1 MQALEH
7 GVTPAASDATAS
19 AEEPSSN
26 APEVEPETP
35 RRVLVVE
42 DEAEIAELVALHL
55 RDAGYMVEVATDG
68 GQGLAAAAGGT
79 FDLVVLDLMLPV
91 LDGLAL
97 CRSLRS
103 NGHGVPILMVTARE
117 SESDRIL
124 GLDCG
129 ADDYLTKPFSL
140 RELVA
145 RVRAI
150 FRRIELQAQA
160 PSPNPLDSALLEVGD
175 ISVDPGRRVAT
186 VRGEDV
192 RLTPREFDLL
202 LFFCQSPGRVFRRME
217 LLQEVW
223 GYAYEGYDHAVNSH
237 INRLRSKIEE
247 DPNAPELILTV
258 WGVGYKLNEPTS
270 CA

>member
-1 MQALEH
+1 MLH
-7 GVTPAASDATAS
+7 GRIRKTGPI
-19 AEEPSSN
+19 
-26 APEVEPETP
+26 
-35 RRVLVVE
+35 RQ
-42 DEAEIAELVALHL
+42 I
-55 RDAGYMVEVATDG
+55 
-68 GQGLAAAAGGT
+68 GT
-79 FDLVVLDLMLPV
+79 
-91 LDGLAL
+91 
-97 CRSLRS
+97 
-103 NGHGVPILMVTARE
+103 
-117 SESDRIL
+117 
-124 GLDCG
+124 G

-237 INRLRSKIEE
+237 INRLRAKVESNPTK
-247 DPNAPELILTV
+247 PQYVLTV
-258 WGVGYKLNEPTS
+258 WGVGYRFCEPEDLAALEQS
-270 CA
+270 GELRRAAS